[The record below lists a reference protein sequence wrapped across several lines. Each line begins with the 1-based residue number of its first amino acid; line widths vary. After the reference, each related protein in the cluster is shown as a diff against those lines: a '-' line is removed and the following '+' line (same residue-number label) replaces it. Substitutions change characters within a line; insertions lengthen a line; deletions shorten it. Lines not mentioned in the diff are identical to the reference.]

1 MLYIALFLG
10 KLAYLFSRLFNKGGG
25 SALPGLIALKIYPN
39 LIQKLISQIPT
50 NILVTGTNGKTTTS
64 SLIAHFVT
72 NSGHTIIHNTT
83 GSNLARGVASHLIS
97 GSSLFGNMGKIDLGI
112 WEVDEAVFPQLLI
125 QIRPA
130 HVVVLNLSRDQ
141 LDRYG
146 ETDSIIKKWKSA
158 LEKASWK
165 PHVYINAD
173 DGAVY
178 SLHSLKNLDVETFG
192 VLDSTV
198 IWEKK
203 STNPHFDIQAKIIEQ
218 RDISSITIVFSNNV
232 YNFLVAY
239 LVAQNSGTSRESIES
254 SIASFSSV
262 FGRMERL
269 LLGKKELIIN
279 LIKNPVGATQVI
291 HSLSKFIKKEDTV
304 LLILN
309 DKLADGTDVSW
320 IWDTDFEKL
329 QSFKGTFIA
338 VGTRKS
344 DMALRLF
351 YAGIAK
357 EKITVVDEIS
367 RSITSFLDRDD
378 KGRLFIL
385 PTYTALLELQTYLKD
400 NDYKQKHWH
409 ES

>member
-218 RDISSITIVFSNNV
+218 RDISSITIVFSHNGYGKKLELPLFGEYNV

-269 LLGKKELIIN
+269 LLCKMELMFLGSGTQILKNYSHSKE
-279 LIKNPVGATQVI
+279 P
-291 HSLSKFIKKEDTV
+291 
-304 LLILN
+304 LLLLGQEN
-309 DKLADGTDVSW
+309 QTW
-320 IWDTDFEKL
+320 
-329 QSFKGTFIA
+329 
-338 VGTRKS
+338 
-344 DMALRLF
+344 LF
-351 YAGIAK
+351 
-357 EKITVVDEIS
+357 DC
-367 RSITSFLDRDD
+367 FM
-378 KGRLFIL
+378 
-385 PTYTALLELQTYLKD
+385 LELQKRKLPSLTRSLDPSLPFSIEMIKD
-400 NDYKQKHWH
+400 DFLFFQHTRRFLNCRHT
-409 ES
+409 